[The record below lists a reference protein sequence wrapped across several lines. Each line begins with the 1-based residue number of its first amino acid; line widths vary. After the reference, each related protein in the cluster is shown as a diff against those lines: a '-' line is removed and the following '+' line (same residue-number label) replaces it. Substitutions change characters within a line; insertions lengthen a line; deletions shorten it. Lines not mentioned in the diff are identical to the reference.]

1 VRAVLVFF
9 VALFD
14 ARAVLPAALERRALA
29 FLPDFAFAER
39 AALLLAAD
47 RDGREAAAEPAT
59 TLRLR
64 DGADAADALLF
75 LETVLDVLE
84 TVLDVLETV
93 LDDFLFAFFR
103 AAMAKTLQTQD
114 KSLPA

>member
-1 VRAVLVFF
+1 VRAVLVFV

-14 ARAVLPAALERRALA
+14 ARAVLAAALERRALA
-29 FLPDFAFAER
+29 VLPDFAFAER

-64 DGADAADALLF
+64 DGADAADALPF
-75 LETVLDVLE
+75 
-84 TVLDVLETV
+84 LETV

>member
-1 VRAVLVFF
+1 MRAVLVFV

-14 ARAVLPAALERRALA
+14 ARAVLAAALERRALA
-29 FLPDFAFAER
+29 VLPDFAFAER

-47 RDGREAAAEPAT
+47 RDGREAAEPAT

-64 DGADAADALLF
+64 DGADAADALPF
-75 LETVLDVLE
+75 
-84 TVLDVLETV
+84 LETV

>member
-1 VRAVLVFF
+1 MSTDFPDFVVGAAHAVRAFV
-9 VALFD
+9 VALAPFE
-14 ARAVLPAALERRALA
+14 ARAVLAAALARRALA
-29 FLPDFAFAER
+29 FLPALAFAER

-59 TLRLR
+59 SLRLR
-64 DGADAADALLF
+64 DGADAADVLL
-75 LETVLDVLE
+75 L
-84 TVLDVLETV
+84 LETV